1 MVAIKIRA
9 ILEPIALV
17 IPIYLP
23 APDRNKLTL
32 FARLPSADSK
42 PTPTVNPELKL
53 IGHHRAIDLRWNFF
67 LV

>member
-1 MVAIKIRA
+1 
-9 ILEPIALV
+9 V